1 MLTARG
7 MRPQDPSNQIASS
20 VRRPAFVYKGMEHT
34 SRSTGRRGLL
44 ATPLVAAA
52 LALVLS
58 ACGSSAPTGSS
69 ASSGSPALSGSSPS
83 SDASATAFCGT
94 WQEFRTTLAEITPI
108 LDDVPTSG
116 PSTTP
121 ASVLLPTM
129 QAINRVFTRLD
140 QEAPPAVST
149 DMNAL
154 TSYWSQVVAD
164 FQPGE
169 TVAQVEAY
177 IKAHPPSNAATITAS
192 TQQLS
197 DYLTS
202 TCGITMSS

>member
-1 MLTARG
+1 LRQLS
-7 MRPQDPSNQIASS
+7 PE
-20 VRRPAFVYKGMEHT
+20 RRISPK
-34 SRSTGRRGLL
+34 RQ
-44 ATPLVAAA
+44 
-52 LALVLS
+52 
-58 ACGSSAPTGSS
+58 
-69 ASSGSPALSGSSPS
+69 PALSGSSPS
-83 SDASATAFCGT
+83 SDASATAFCGI

-129 QAINRVFTRLD
+129 QAINGVFTRLD
-140 QEAPPAVST
+140 QVAPRAVST
-149 DMNAL
+149 DMDAL

-164 FQPGE
+164 IQPGE

-177 IKAHPPSNAATITAS
+177 IKAHPPTNAATVTAS

-197 DYLTS
+197 DYLTT
-202 TCGITMSS
+202 TCHITMSS

>member
-1 MLTARG
+1 
-7 MRPQDPSNQIASS
+7 
-20 VRRPAFVYKGMEHT
+20 MEHT
-34 SRSTGRRGLL
+34 TRSTGRPGLP
-44 ATPLVAAA
+44 AISLVAAA

-58 ACGSSAPTGSS
+58 ACGSSAPSGGS
-69 ASSGSPALSGSSPS
+69 ASGSTHGASASPALSGSSAS
-83 SDASATAFCGT
+83 SDASATAFCGI

-116 PSTTP
+116 PSATP

-129 QAINRVFTRLD
+129 QAINGVFTRLD
-140 QEAPPAVST
+140 QVAPAAVSS
-149 DMNAL
+149 DMDAL

-164 FQPGE
+164 FQPKD

-177 IKAHPPSNAATITAS
+177 IRAHPPTNAATITAS

-197 DYLTS
+197 GYLTT
-202 TCGITMSS
+202 TCHITMSS